1 MDAGLATVVA
11 VGGTATL
18 VGYGWLAGKV
28 SSGAVDAREAWGYLY
43 NYRGVFAVWGTAV
56 AIGVLATLLWAGTT
70 PSVTSEATAAA
81 AVMLTGAAA
90 WAPMVV
96 REAPGAEAAAVAVTA
111 VGAVW
116 LAVIA
121 ATHPAPPAVFVGAVA
136 SAAHHVIIDGA
147 WAAEQVVSHAGVRK
161 A

>member
-1 MDAGLATVVA
+1 MDAGLAAVVA

-70 PSVTSEATAAA
+70 PSVASEATAAA

-96 REAPGAEAAAVAVTA
+96 REAPRAEAAAVAVTA
-111 VGAVW
+111 AGAVW

-121 ATHPAPPAVFVGAVA
+121 ANAAPPAVFVGAIA

-147 WAAEQVVSHAGVRK
+147 WAAEQVVSHSSQK
-161 A
+161 PI

>member
-1 MDAGLATVVA
+1 MDAGLAAVVA

-18 VGYGWLAGKV
+18 VGYGWLAGKIA
-28 SSGAVDAREAWGYLY
+28 SGAVDAREAWGYLY

-56 AIGVLATLLWAGTT
+56 AVGVLATLLWAGTA
-70 PSVTSEATAAA
+70 SVASEATAAA
-81 AVMLTGAAA
+81 AVMLAGAAA

-96 REAPGAEAAAVAVTA
+96 REAPVAEAAAVAVTA

-121 ATHPAPPAVFVGAVA
+121 APAPPAVFVGAVA
-136 SAAHHVIIDGA
+136 SAAHHVVVDGA
-147 WAAEQVVSHAGVRK
+147 WAVEQVVTHRAPGRI
-161 A
+161 